1 MFSSDKKYLVIK
13 SSIDNK
19 LYWVTYISKN
29 IIVFISSSSW
39 SLLRRGCSSPNWPN
53 WRLSPVGKGS
63 LCPWDSPSL
72 LSCQHFHHNKDCLSS
87 YHHIF
92 TKGWEKSSG
101 RCPWNSPSLI
111 SCQHSYHNCLSLYS
125 TKVYNS
131 WVIFT
136 FNINLKFT
144 VWKKSNY
151 ASWCSV
157 ITWLR
162 TEDLHGTNFVKNTEL
177 WWNSMAL
184 DEGKGKADNWGSV
197 SFKSAILLT
206 FSQVDFAD
214 TSVDIACP
222 PRWVVSKGV
231 LGG

>member
-1 MFSSDKKYLVIK
+1 MI
-13 SSIDNK
+13 
-19 LYWVTYISKN
+19 
-29 IIVFISSSSW
+29 FIAA
-39 SLLRRGCSSPNWPN
+39 GCSSPNWPN